1 MTFQTN
7 TTNQPVRPPV
17 PAYPHLNPTPASGPP
32 VIVQTGLADVNMKGP
47 RANWPAS
54 IGYVLFKLSETRT
67 RPSRVMFRSQPVE
80 TWRLG
85 TTIWLQKAGTMEN
98 LGEYMIVGLMEA
110 QSGEYAGQI
119 PDRLTKA
126 CVMV

>member
-1 MTFQTN
+1 MAQAA
-7 TTNQPVRPPV
+7 PV
-17 PAYPHLNPTPASGPP
+17 PAYPHLTPTPATGPP
-32 VIVQTGLADVNMKGP
+32 VIVQIGLADVNLQGP

-54 IGYVLFKLSETRT
+54 VAYVLFKLSEKRT
-67 RPSRVMFRSQPVE
+67 RPSRLMFRSQPVDD
-80 TWRLG
+80 WKLG
-85 TTIWLQKAGTMEN
+85 TTFWLQKSGSMEN

-126 CVMV
+126 CLML